1 MSGRAVPEA
10 IVITGA
16 TGTGKS
22 ELAVEVAERVSGE
35 IISADSRQICR
46 HMDIGTAKP
55 PRALRDRVPH
65 HGLDHLEPDQAY
77 SAGQFARDAWG
88 WIAQIRERR
97 HVPLVVGGT
106 GFFIRALLEPLGPE
120 PELDPARRARL
131 RRYLV
136 VQPPESLKR
145 WLKRLDPTRAAQLG
159 REGGPQR
166 LARSLEVALLSGRPH
181 SWWHSRPP
189 RTPALAAVV
198 FCLSLPREDL
208 YRRIDRRF
216 ERMMADGLLDEV
228 RRLHARYPL
237 AAPGLGSVGYA
248 ELIAHLNGALDLGA
262 AEEAAMRGTRRFA
275 RRQLT
280 WFRHQLPAETLWLD
294 AARPLDELAA
304 EIERCWRGRG
314 DRSSSGRAAP
324 IASGD

>member
-1 MSGRAVPEA
+1 MSGRRVPEA

-22 ELAVEVAERVSGE
+22 ELAVEVADRVGGE
-35 IISADSRQICR
+35 IISADSRQIYR

-55 PRALRDRVPH
+55 PAALRDRVPH
-65 HGLDHLEPDQAY
+65 HGLDWLEPDQAY

-88 WIAQIRERR
+88 WVTQIRERC
-97 HVPLVVGGT
+97 HVPVVVGGT

-131 RRYLV
+131 RRYLME
-136 VQPPESLKR
+136 QPPESLKS
-145 WLKRLDPTRAAQLG
+145 WLKRLDPKRAAQLG

-181 SWWHSRPP
+181 SWWCSRPP
-189 RTPALAAVV
+189 RTVALSALV
-198 FCLSLPREDL
+198 FCLNLPRPEL

-216 ERMMADGLLDEV
+216 RRMMADGLLDEV
-228 RRLHARYPL
+228 RRLLARYPPD
-237 AAPGLGSVGYA
+237 APGLASVGYA
-248 ELIAHLNGALDLGA
+248 QLSAHLNGALELEA
-262 AEEAAMRGTRRFA
+262 AVEAAMRGTRRFA

-280 WFRHQLPAETLWLD
+280 WFRHQLPADTVWLD
-294 AARPLDELAA
+294 AEQPLDELAA
-304 EIERCWRGRG
+304 EIVRSWRGRE
-314 DRSSSGRAAP
+314 DRSGSGRAAP